1 MLHHSYCP
9 KVSKIGYGTKIFLLC
24 AKKIAQTIATVI
36 RAPEGSKDM
45 YRHKISCLE

>member
-1 MLHHSYCP
+1 MLQLLP

-45 YRHKISCLE
+45 YIVQTQNFLS